1 MLVDVLGLLGLP
13 REGIALILGVDQL
26 MGMART
32 VPNVVDDLV
41 AALYLTRKEGLR
53 ISPAA
58 RLME

>member
-1 MLVDVLGLLGLP
+1 MLVGVLGLLDIP

-41 AALYLTRKEGLR
+41 AALCVARAEGLLR
-53 ISPAA
+53 SENAGHKF
-58 RLME
+58 